1 MRNALIIS
9 SIAFIVVE
17 LGILYSTFVMDV
29 NWPVQAIEYWE
40 WQIEQPLDDSISI
53 LPYLSLVLI
62 AILILSAVALVF
74 GFYAARW
81 TFAGSVVAILI
92 MDAIYAFSI
101 PPQLFG
107 ADYLLN
113 EFALLLAGI
122 VGALAFCVQ
131 REGTS

>member
-1 MRNALIIS
+1 MRNALILS

-29 NWPVQAIEYWE
+29 NWPVQAIDYWE
-40 WQIEQPLDDSISI
+40 WQVEQPLNDSISM
-53 LPYLSLVLI
+53 LPYLSLVFI
-62 AILILSAVALVF
+62 AVLMLSAVALVF

-81 TFAGSVVAILI
+81 TFSGSVVAILI
-92 MDAIYAFSI
+92 MEAIYAFSI

-107 ADYLLN
+107 AEYLLN

-122 VGALAFCVQ
+122 VGALAFCIQ
-131 REGTS
+131 RERA